1 MQPRL
6 ELLNSEFNS
15 IYKNAKI
22 YKIMFDDGRVYI
34 GLTCVELKMWL
45 KCHLSNKKSQVYKNR
60 KKNPKIA
67 LVISAPSSDN
77 KLLENTESCCC

>member
-1 MQPRL
+1 M
-6 ELLNSEFNS
+6 
-15 IYKNAKI
+15 YKNAKI

-45 KCHLSNKKSQVYKNR
+45 KCHLSNKKSQVYKN

-67 LVISAPSSDN
+67 LVVSAPSSDN
-77 KLLENTESCCC
+77 KSLENTESCCC

>member
-1 MQPRL
+1 M
-6 ELLNSEFNS
+6 
-15 IYKNAKI
+15 YKNAKI

-67 LVISAPSSDN
+67 FVVSAPSSDN
-77 KLLENTESCCC
+77 KSLENTESCCC